1 MKKYSSIGAN
11 SITFANPLNIDNTL
25 QFVTQRSFADR
36 DQTVR
41 LIRSQ
46 VKDLKPGYVS
56 KPGCDDGCAT
66 SKVTRRFALDIS
78 NVAPAD
84 AAALTVFKEDLQSFF
99 NDVLTAIDE
108 HSLASGFLP
117 GADASFDGIAP
128 SNT

>member
-56 KPGCDDGCAT
+56 KPGCDDGCVT

-78 NVAPAD
+78 NVVPAD
-84 AAALTVFKEDLQSFF
+84 AAALVVFKNDLQSFF
-99 NDVLTAIDE
+99 NDVLTAIDK
-108 HSLASGFLP
+108 HSLVSGFLP
-117 GADASFDGIAP
+117 GADASFDGVAP

>member
-25 QFVTQRSFADR
+25 QFVTARSFVDR

-46 VKDLKPGYVS
+46 IKDLKPGYVS

-66 SKVTRRFALDIS
+66 SKVTRRFALDVS
-78 NVAPAD
+78 AVVPAD
-84 AAALTVFKEDLQSFF
+84 AAALVAFKEDLQSFF
-99 NDVLTAIDE
+99 NDVMTAINK

-117 GADASFDGIAP
+117 GADASFDGVVH